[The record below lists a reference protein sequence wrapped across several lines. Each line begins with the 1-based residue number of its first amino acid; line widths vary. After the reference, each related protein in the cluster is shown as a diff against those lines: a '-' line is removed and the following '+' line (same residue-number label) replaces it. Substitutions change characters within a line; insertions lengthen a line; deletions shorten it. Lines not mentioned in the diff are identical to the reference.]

1 MPAPGDTFLIGG
13 DLPVNRLGLGTMSLT
28 GPGTWGEPAD
38 KGEALR
44 VLRTAVEL
52 GVNFLDTADAYGPHV
67 SERLIA
73 EALHPYP
80 AGLVIATKGGLT
92 RQGPN
97 RWAPCGRPEYLRQ
110 CTEMSLRRLRLDTID
125 LYHLHR
131 VDPLVPLDDQLG
143 TLADLQREGKIRH
156 LGLSKVSIETIEAAR
171 GLAEITTVQNAFN
184 QQDRTSEDVLDYC
197 TAHRIGF
204 IPYRPLGKGRLAG
217 PDPTAPCD
225 GTKAT
230 GGQLALSWLLHRS
243 PVVIPIPGT
252 SNATHLRENVQAGH
266 LDLPGAL
273 PATPASVV

>member
-1 MPAPGDTFLIGG
+1 MTGPGDTFLIGG

-38 KGEALR
+38 KDEALL
-44 VLRTAVEL
+44 VLRIAVEL

-92 RQGPN
+92 RQGPD

-125 LYHLHR
+125 LYQLHR

-171 GLAEITTVQNAFN
+171 GLAEITTIQNAFN
-184 QQDRTSEDVLDYC
+184 REDHAGEDVLGYC
-197 TAHRIGF
+197 TDHGIGF
-204 IPYRPLGKGRLAG
+204 IPYHPLGKGRLTD
-217 PDPTAPCD
+217 PDPIAPCD

-243 PVVIPIPGT
+243 PVIIPIPGT
-252 SNATHLRENVQAGH
+252 SNTAHLRENVQARH

-273 PATPASVV
+273 PSTLASEA